1 MKKIVGNAYSRS
13 YFQGYRIATILGKCI
28 PFLCQTNLSSL
39 SLSLR
44 SPLLSPI
51 RCRALRA
58 RSRARIEC
66 SRGEENTGG
75 RIFTSLGYSSLLLL
89 LPRRQIDFHRDR
101 DCEGCGTGQSK
112 TWPQGVRGFLV
123 SRRRLRRRR
132 RVSRASPWT
141 SPRLFV
147 HVGSRDIPPIL
158 FAYVRVYIYMCV
170 YVHRPLR
177 TGYVALMYHL
187 RRWTRI
193 YICIYSVCMESMYR
207 RARAYPWVYA
217 SVKARPVPP
226 VSVARVC
233 YARPGMFPT
242 KLTSPRLDALAM
254 PAQSGI
260 ESFPSVAVTA

>member
-1 MKKIVGNAYSRS
+1 MHP
-13 YFQGYRIATILGKCI
+13 I
-28 PFLCQTNLSSL
+28 PVSNESL

-158 FAYVRVYIYMCV
+158 FAYVRVYMYMCIRTPTFAYRLCSS
-170 YVHRPLR
+170 YVSPAKMD
-177 TGYVALMYHL
+177 T
-187 RRWTRI
+187 
-193 YICIYSVCMESMYR
+193 YICIYTVCAWR
-207 RARAYPWVYA
+207 VCIGARARVHGCTPPWRQGP
-217 SVKARPVPP
+217 SLQCQL
-226 VSVARVC
+226 RVF
-233 YARPGMFPT
+233 AM
-242 KLTSPRLDALAM
+242 LAQ
-254 PAQSGI
+254 ACFQLN
-260 ESFPSVAVTA
+260 

>member
-1 MKKIVGNAYSRS
+1 MENASHS
-13 YFQGYRIATILGKCI
+13 CVKRISL
-28 PFLCQTNLSSL
+28 L

-193 YICIYSVCMESMYR
+193 YVYIQCVHGECVSA
-207 RARAYPWVYA
+207 RARV
-217 SVKARPVPP
+217 SMGVRLREGKARPSS
-226 VSVARVC
+226 VSCAC
-233 YARPGMFPT
+233 
-242 KLTSPRLDALAM
+242 LLCSPRHV
-254 PAQSGI
+254 SN
-260 ESFPSVAVTA
+260 

>member
-1 MKKIVGNAYSRS
+1 MHP
-13 YFQGYRIATILGKCI
+13 I
-28 PFLCQTNLSSL
+28 PVSNESLFSL
-39 SLSLR
+39 SLCG
-44 SPLLSPI
+44 LLSFHRSDAARCVHDREHISNVPAARKI
-51 RCRALRA
+51 RAGVF
-58 RSRARIEC
+58 SR
-66 SRGEENTGG
+66 
-75 RIFTSLGYSSLLLL
+75 GYSSLLL